1 MVAAEPSRTARPVAR
16 EASSAITNG
25 AGRTGRRTRVRAHV
39 SPDVARPAF
48 PAPGGK
54 RAPGRAQPRMRG
66 RGLNLGSAEA
76 AALETRRRP
85 DVRDERLPAAPA
97 VRSLAFQKLHVI
109 LQGVATKARF
119 ILNTITLHGRFLSER
134 SPGGKETPE
143 EEAERRLAQR
153 GTGRPA
159 RRWKVLR

>member
-25 AGRTGRRTRVRAHV
+25 AGRTGRRTRVRAHM

-85 DVRDERLPAAPA
+85 DVRDERLPAAPTYIPWPF
-97 VRSLAFQKLHVI
+97 RSCMSFYRELRRKRV
-109 LQGVATKARF
+109 
-119 ILNTITLHGRFLSER
+119 LS
-134 SPGGKETPE
+134 
-143 EEAERRLAQR
+143 
-153 GTGRPA
+153 
-159 RRWKVLR
+159 

>member
-39 SPDVARPAF
+39 F

-97 VRSLAFQKLHVI
+97 YVPWPFRSCMSFYRELRRKRV
-109 LQGVATKARF
+109 
-119 ILNTITLHGRFLSER
+119 LS
-134 SPGGKETPE
+134 
-143 EEAERRLAQR
+143 
-153 GTGRPA
+153 
-159 RRWKVLR
+159 

>member
-85 DVRDERLPAAPA
+85 DVRDEQDERLPAAPA
-97 VRSLAFQKLHVI
+97 YVPWPFRSCMSFYRELRRKRV
-109 LQGVATKARF
+109 
-119 ILNTITLHGRFLSER
+119 LS
-134 SPGGKETPE
+134 
-143 EEAERRLAQR
+143 
-153 GTGRPA
+153 
-159 RRWKVLR
+159 